1 MPKQETI
8 LIADD
13 AEINRAVLRSL
24 FEGEYNLLEAEN
36 GEQAL
41 MLLKQ
46 YRETVTA
53 GGRAALPYPGH
64 RHHRRRQRSQ
74 QGAGV

>member
-24 FEGEYNLLEAEN
+24 FEGEHNLL
-36 GEQAL
+36 
-41 MLLKQ
+41 
-46 YRETVTA
+46 
-53 GGRAALPYPGH
+53 
-64 RHHRRRQRSQ
+64 
-74 QGAGV
+74 